1 MTSHPF
7 PPAPPYASQDGLELG
22 RCSALAVA
30 CARDLIGHARRY
42 EGLFP
47 GRAFDQ
53 GFFLAL
59 GLVGAFGSPWATAAE
74 LRVTG
79 RASLWVFAVDRLIDH
94 VASSRAEAAALA
106 ADCLA
111 VADGATPRE
120 PVTRFLAELRDEVA
134 AGTSVDAWRDQ
145 LGRML
150 TAMIREWDWRSGERP
165 SLEGYLD
172 NADSTGSSFVNV
184 SHWLAT
190 GDAWTLDHL
199 DLVRAASQAAQ
210 RYLRLLNDLATAGRE
225 RGHGDVNALSLGAG
239 RDEVTARLG
248 ELSDAAVR
256 LIEPLR
262 AGSPRTALYLERQ
275 LTFNTGFY
283 GLSDYWGAL

>member
-1 MTSHPF
+1 APALRLLPVRRRTARVRGTAPVHDGGAAGDRGNPQPLPARAARPTADHPAADLDPAPAGGPVHDTRAGGPRVTSHQFSPT
-7 PPAPPYASQDGLELG
+7 PPYASQDGLELG

-111 VADGATPRE
+111 VADGAAPRQ
-120 PVTRFLAELRDEVA
+120 PVTLFLAELRDEVA

-165 SLEGYLD
+165 SLDGYLD
-172 NADSTGSSFVNV
+172 NADSNG
-184 SHWLAT
+184 
-190 GDAWTLDHL
+190 
-199 DLVRAASQAAQ
+199 
-210 RYLRLLNDLATAGRE
+210 
-225 RGHGDVNALSLGAG
+225 
-239 RDEVTARLG
+239 
-248 ELSDAAVR
+248 
-256 LIEPLR
+256 
-262 AGSPRTALYLERQ
+262 
-275 LTFNTGFY
+275 
-283 GLSDYWGAL
+283 